1 MCYTTHMDIES
12 ASGNM
17 PPDLP
22 LADAIAEY
30 ITSLEVERGR
40 SAFTARNY
48 QQYLY
53 RFDEFTS
60 LEDTDFTV
68 QKISSELV
76 STLR

>member
-12 ASGNM
+12 ASGNT

-40 SAFTARNY
+40 SAF
-48 QQYLY
+48 Y
-53 RFDEFTS
+53 RPQLS
-60 LEDTDFTV
+60 A
-68 QKISSELV
+68 V
-76 STLR
+76 SVSV